1 MLFKST
7 GNALKCLTLNVIN
20 NNILLI
26 HLNVT
31 QVLIELTVQYIL
43 VYINAFQYIQKF
55 NLF

>member
-1 MLFKST
+1 M
-7 GNALKCLTLNVIN
+7 LTLNVIN
-20 NNILLI
+20 NNVLLI

>member
-1 MLFKST
+1 M
-7 GNALKCLTLNVIN
+7 LTLNVIN

-43 VYINAFQYIQKF
+43 VYINAFQFKSLIYF
-55 NLF
+55 NTI